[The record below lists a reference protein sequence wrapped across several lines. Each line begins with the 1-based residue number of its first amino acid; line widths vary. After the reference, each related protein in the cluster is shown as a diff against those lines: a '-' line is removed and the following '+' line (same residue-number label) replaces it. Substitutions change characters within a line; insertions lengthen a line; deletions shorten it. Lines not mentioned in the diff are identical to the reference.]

1 MVVKKYS
8 VDKYFLLVASF
19 DQGMN
24 GHGSARA
31 THSVLYIILEVTLDN
46 PHKSLESRYD
56 LSRQSAIVALLHQ
69 KKVLRFEGRLRVP
82 HVDIGL
88 A

>member
-1 MVVKKYS
+1 
-8 VDKYFLLVASF
+8 
-19 DQGMN
+19 MN

-31 THSVLYIILEVTLDN
+31 THGVLYIILEVTLDN

-56 LSRQSAIVALLHQ
+56 LGRQSAIVALLHQ
-69 KKVLRFEGRLRVP
+69 KEVLRSEGRLGVP